1 MSDIETHH
9 HHRSRSPRARRC
21 ARPASLRG
29 IGAPHIK
36 VCLSAYSTGGN
47 LPDSYAR
54 VNAYKYGG
62 VGYVLYAGECRTF
75 LYPSTVRIHTPGSAG
90 NRWRYAEGNK
100 YGACHAP
107 ATINPRDT
115 ARYIM
120 VKMYDE
126 TDC

>member
-1 MSDIETHH
+1 MRVLPIAAAALTLAAA
-9 HHRSRSPRARRC
+9 PVL
-21 ARPASLRG
+21 PASAAT
-29 IGAPHIK
+29 GAPHIK

-47 LPDSYAR
+47 LPDTYAR

-62 VGYVLYAGECRTF
+62 VGYVLYEGECKTF

-90 NRWRYAEGNK
+90 NKWKYDPDNRYGK
-100 YGACHAP
+100 CHAP
-107 ATINPRDT
+107 ATINPRDS